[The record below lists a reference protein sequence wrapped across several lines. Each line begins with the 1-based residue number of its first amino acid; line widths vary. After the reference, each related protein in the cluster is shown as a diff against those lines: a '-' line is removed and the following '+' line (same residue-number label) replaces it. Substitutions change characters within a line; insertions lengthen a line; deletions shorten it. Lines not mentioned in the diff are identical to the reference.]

1 MEEVVKERQSI
12 FKERKHIT
20 LGMKLVCAFAITY
33 YILFFSFMTYIL
45 IKYNTV
51 FDEAYIDENLHEIV
65 ASHHF
70 TLFIIEWVL
79 LAAIVTSLFMVF
91 FKKRLGKFLFMIFT
105 IFLVVCQFYTT
116 FPPAYEVYILELL
129 IVLIIA
135 PLRVISKFT
144 ERIQIETQ
152 KINPF
157 KDTKMNHITLSGEL
171 GSGKSTVANY
181 LISKMPFRIVSAG
194 LLFRQL
200 AAKHGMSAKEF
211 NEFIESDPKYDHY
224 VDDTMAELGRTDEKI
239 IFDSRMAWHF
249 VPDSFK
255 IYLYVDV
262 DTATERIFNDKGRV
276 SESYSD
282 KETARQEII
291 DRRKSEL
298 LRYQNFYHCNLDDY
312 SNYDLIVDTSHASRD
327 EVNELVFNSFKAF
340 EEGKEYT
347 RIWLSPNSLI
357 LKGDEPDDSGEQLII
372 NKQSGK
378 FVVERGFSKVKKALQ
393 NRESLV
399 AVDIVKC

>member
-1 MEEVVKERQSI
+1 
-12 FKERKHIT
+12 
-20 LGMKLVCAFAITY
+20 
-33 YILFFSFMTYIL
+33 
-45 IKYNTV
+45 
-51 FDEAYIDENLHEIV
+51 
-65 ASHHF
+65 
-70 TLFIIEWVL
+70 
-79 LAAIVTSLFMVF
+79 
-91 FKKRLGKFLFMIFT
+91 
-105 IFLVVCQFYTT
+105 
-116 FPPAYEVYILELL
+116 
-129 IVLIIA
+129 
-135 PLRVISKFT
+135 
-144 ERIQIETQ
+144 
-152 KINPF
+152 
-157 KDTKMNHITLSGEL
+157 MNHITLSGEL

-249 VPDSFK
+249 VPQSFK

-312 SNYDLIVDTSHASRD
+312 SNYDLIVDTSHATRD
-327 EVNELVFNSFKAF
+327 EVNELVYNSFKAF

-347 RIWLSPNSLI
+347 KIWLSPKSLI
-357 LKGDEPDDSGEQLII
+357 LKGDEPDDTGEPLVI
-372 NKQSGK
+372 NKKDGR
-378 FVVERGFSKVKKALQ
+378 FVVEKGFSKVKKALQ
-393 NRESLV
+393 NRQSLV
-399 AVDIVKC
+399 AVDVVKC

>member
-1 MEEVVKERQSI
+1 
-12 FKERKHIT
+12 
-20 LGMKLVCAFAITY
+20 
-33 YILFFSFMTYIL
+33 
-45 IKYNTV
+45 
-51 FDEAYIDENLHEIV
+51 
-65 ASHHF
+65 
-70 TLFIIEWVL
+70 
-79 LAAIVTSLFMVF
+79 
-91 FKKRLGKFLFMIFT
+91 
-105 IFLVVCQFYTT
+105 
-116 FPPAYEVYILELL
+116 
-129 IVLIIA
+129 
-135 PLRVISKFT
+135 
-144 ERIQIETQ
+144 
-152 KINPF
+152 
-157 KDTKMNHITLSGEL
+157 MNHITLSGEL

-181 LISKMPFRIVSAG
+181 LISKMPFKIVSAG

-211 NEFIESDPKYDHY
+211 NEFIENDPKYDHY

-249 VPDSFK
+249 VPSSFK

-327 EVNELVFNSFKAF
+327 EVNELIYNSFKAF

-347 RIWLSPNSLI
+347 KIWLSPKSLI
-357 LKGDEPDDSGEQLII
+357 LKGGVENDPSDELVI
-372 NKQSGK
+372 NKKDGQ
-378 FVVERGFSKVKKALQ
+378 FIVEKGGLRVKKALE
-393 NRESLV
+393 NRQSLV

>member
-1 MEEVVKERQSI
+1 
-12 FKERKHIT
+12 
-20 LGMKLVCAFAITY
+20 
-33 YILFFSFMTYIL
+33 
-45 IKYNTV
+45 
-51 FDEAYIDENLHEIV
+51 
-65 ASHHF
+65 
-70 TLFIIEWVL
+70 
-79 LAAIVTSLFMVF
+79 
-91 FKKRLGKFLFMIFT
+91 
-105 IFLVVCQFYTT
+105 
-116 FPPAYEVYILELL
+116 
-129 IVLIIA
+129 
-135 PLRVISKFT
+135 
-144 ERIQIETQ
+144 
-152 KINPF
+152 
-157 KDTKMNHITLSGEL
+157 MNHITLSGEL

-181 LISKMPFRIVSAG
+181 LISKMPFKIVSAG

-211 NEFIESDPKYDHY
+211 NEFIENDPKYDHY

-249 VPDSFK
+249 VPSSFK

-282 KETARQEII
+282 METARQEII

-327 EVNELVFNSFKAF
+327 EVNELVYNSFKAF

-347 RIWLSPNSLI
+347 KIWLSPKSLI
-357 LKGDEPDDSGEQLII
+357 LKGDEPDDTGEKLII
-372 NKQSGK
+372 NKKSGK
-378 FVVERGFSKVKKALQ
+378 FVVEKGFSKVKKALE
-393 NRESLV
+393 NRKSLV

>member
-1 MEEVVKERQSI
+1 
-12 FKERKHIT
+12 
-20 LGMKLVCAFAITY
+20 
-33 YILFFSFMTYIL
+33 
-45 IKYNTV
+45 
-51 FDEAYIDENLHEIV
+51 
-65 ASHHF
+65 
-70 TLFIIEWVL
+70 
-79 LAAIVTSLFMVF
+79 
-91 FKKRLGKFLFMIFT
+91 
-105 IFLVVCQFYTT
+105 
-116 FPPAYEVYILELL
+116 
-129 IVLIIA
+129 
-135 PLRVISKFT
+135 
-144 ERIQIETQ
+144 
-152 KINPF
+152 
-157 KDTKMNHITLSGEL
+157 MNHITLSGEL

-181 LISKMPFRIVSAG
+181 LISKMPFKIVSAG

-249 VPDSFK
+249 VPQSFK

-276 SESYSD
+276 SESYTD

-312 SNYDLIVDTSHASRD
+312 SNYDLIVDTSHATRD
-327 EVNELVFNSFKAF
+327 EVNELIYNSFKAF

-347 RIWLSPNSLI
+347 KIWLSPKSLI
-357 LKGDEPDDSGEQLII
+357 LKGDEPDDTGSKLVI
-372 NKQSGK
+372 NKKDGR
-378 FVVERGFSKVKKALQ
+378 FVVESGFSKVKKALQ
-393 NRESLV
+393 NRQSLV

>member
-1 MEEVVKERQSI
+1 
-12 FKERKHIT
+12 
-20 LGMKLVCAFAITY
+20 
-33 YILFFSFMTYIL
+33 
-45 IKYNTV
+45 
-51 FDEAYIDENLHEIV
+51 
-65 ASHHF
+65 
-70 TLFIIEWVL
+70 
-79 LAAIVTSLFMVF
+79 
-91 FKKRLGKFLFMIFT
+91 
-105 IFLVVCQFYTT
+105 
-116 FPPAYEVYILELL
+116 
-129 IVLIIA
+129 
-135 PLRVISKFT
+135 
-144 ERIQIETQ
+144 
-152 KINPF
+152 
-157 KDTKMNHITLSGEL
+157 MNHITLSGEL

-200 AAKHGMSAKEF
+200 AAKHSMSAKEF
-211 NEFIESDPKYDHY
+211 NEFIENDPKYDHY

-249 VPDSFK
+249 VPSSFK

-276 SESYSD
+276 SESYTD

-327 EVNELVFNSFKAF
+327 EVNELVYNSFKAF

-347 RIWLSPNSLI
+347 KIWLSPKSLI
-357 LKGDEPDDSGEQLII
+357 LKGNEPDDIGEKLVV
-372 NKQSGK
+372 NKKDGK
-378 FVVERGFSKVKKALQ
+378 FIVEKGFSKVKKALE
-393 NRESLV
+393 NRQSLV

>member
-1 MEEVVKERQSI
+1 
-12 FKERKHIT
+12 
-20 LGMKLVCAFAITY
+20 
-33 YILFFSFMTYIL
+33 
-45 IKYNTV
+45 
-51 FDEAYIDENLHEIV
+51 
-65 ASHHF
+65 
-70 TLFIIEWVL
+70 
-79 LAAIVTSLFMVF
+79 
-91 FKKRLGKFLFMIFT
+91 
-105 IFLVVCQFYTT
+105 
-116 FPPAYEVYILELL
+116 
-129 IVLIIA
+129 
-135 PLRVISKFT
+135 
-144 ERIQIETQ
+144 
-152 KINPF
+152 
-157 KDTKMNHITLSGEL
+157 MNHITLSGEL

-211 NEFIESDPKYDHY
+211 NQFIENDPKYDHY

-249 VPDSFK
+249 VPSSFK

-262 DTATERIFNDKGRV
+262 DTATERIFNDVGRV

-282 KETARQEII
+282 KATARKEIVE
-291 DRRKSEL
+291 RRQSEI

-340 EEGKEYT
+340 DEGKEYT
-347 RIWLSPNSLI
+347 KIWLSPKSLI
-357 LKGDEPDDSGEQLII
+357 LKGDEPDDSGEKLII
-372 NKQSGK
+372 NKKDGR
-378 FVVERGFSKVKKALQ
+378 FVVEKGFTKVKKALENGQ
-393 NRESLV
+393 TLV

>member
-1 MEEVVKERQSI
+1 
-12 FKERKHIT
+12 
-20 LGMKLVCAFAITY
+20 
-33 YILFFSFMTYIL
+33 
-45 IKYNTV
+45 
-51 FDEAYIDENLHEIV
+51 
-65 ASHHF
+65 
-70 TLFIIEWVL
+70 
-79 LAAIVTSLFMVF
+79 
-91 FKKRLGKFLFMIFT
+91 
-105 IFLVVCQFYTT
+105 
-116 FPPAYEVYILELL
+116 
-129 IVLIIA
+129 
-135 PLRVISKFT
+135 
-144 ERIQIETQ
+144 
-152 KINPF
+152 
-157 KDTKMNHITLSGEL
+157 MNHITLSGEL

-224 VDDTMAELGRTDEKI
+224 VDDTMAELGRTDDKI

-249 VPDSFK
+249 VPRSFK

-282 KETARQEII
+282 KATARQEII

-298 LRYQNFYHCNLDDY
+298 LRYQNFYHCDLDDY

-327 EVNELVFNSFKAF
+327 EVNELVYNSFKAF

-347 RIWLSPNSLI
+347 RIWLSPKSLI
-357 LKGDEPDDSGEQLII
+357 LIGDEPDDTGEPLVI
-372 NKQSGK
+372 NKKDGK
-378 FVVERGFSKVKKALQ
+378 FVVEKGFSKVKKALQ
-393 NRESLV
+393 NRKSLV
-399 AVDIVKC
+399 AVDFVKC

>member
-1 MEEVVKERQSI
+1 
-12 FKERKHIT
+12 
-20 LGMKLVCAFAITY
+20 
-33 YILFFSFMTYIL
+33 
-45 IKYNTV
+45 
-51 FDEAYIDENLHEIV
+51 
-65 ASHHF
+65 
-70 TLFIIEWVL
+70 
-79 LAAIVTSLFMVF
+79 
-91 FKKRLGKFLFMIFT
+91 
-105 IFLVVCQFYTT
+105 
-116 FPPAYEVYILELL
+116 
-129 IVLIIA
+129 
-135 PLRVISKFT
+135 
-144 ERIQIETQ
+144 
-152 KINPF
+152 
-157 KDTKMNHITLSGEL
+157 MNHITLSGEL

-249 VPDSFK
+249 VPQSFK
-255 IYLYVDV
+255 IYLYVDI

-298 LRYQNFYHCNLDDY
+298 LRYQNFYHCNLDNY

-327 EVNELVFNSFKAF
+327 EVNELVYNSFKAF

-347 RIWLSPNSLI
+347 RIWLSPKSLI
-357 LKGDEPDDSGEQLII
+357 LKGDEPDDTGEPLVI
-372 NKQSGK
+372 NKKDGK
-378 FVVERGFSKVKKALQ
+378 FVVEKGFSKVKNALQ
-393 NRESLV
+393 NRKSLV
-399 AVDIVKC
+399 AVDFVKC

>member
-1 MEEVVKERQSI
+1 
-12 FKERKHIT
+12 
-20 LGMKLVCAFAITY
+20 
-33 YILFFSFMTYIL
+33 
-45 IKYNTV
+45 
-51 FDEAYIDENLHEIV
+51 
-65 ASHHF
+65 
-70 TLFIIEWVL
+70 
-79 LAAIVTSLFMVF
+79 
-91 FKKRLGKFLFMIFT
+91 
-105 IFLVVCQFYTT
+105 
-116 FPPAYEVYILELL
+116 
-129 IVLIIA
+129 
-135 PLRVISKFT
+135 
-144 ERIQIETQ
+144 
-152 KINPF
+152 
-157 KDTKMNHITLSGEL
+157 MNHITLSGEL

-181 LISKMPFRIVSAG
+181 LISKMPFKIVSAG

-211 NEFIESDPKYDHY
+211 NEFIENDPKYDHY

-249 VPDSFK
+249 VPSSFK

-327 EVNELVFNSFKAF
+327 EVNELVYNSFKAF

-347 RIWLSPNSLI
+347 KIWLSPKSLI
-357 LKGDEPDDSGEQLII
+357 LKGDEPDDTGEKLVI

-378 FVVERGFSKVKKALQ
+378 FVVEKGFSKVKKALE
-393 NRESLV
+393 NRKSLV

>member
-1 MEEVVKERQSI
+1 
-12 FKERKHIT
+12 
-20 LGMKLVCAFAITY
+20 
-33 YILFFSFMTYIL
+33 
-45 IKYNTV
+45 
-51 FDEAYIDENLHEIV
+51 
-65 ASHHF
+65 
-70 TLFIIEWVL
+70 
-79 LAAIVTSLFMVF
+79 
-91 FKKRLGKFLFMIFT
+91 
-105 IFLVVCQFYTT
+105 
-116 FPPAYEVYILELL
+116 
-129 IVLIIA
+129 
-135 PLRVISKFT
+135 
-144 ERIQIETQ
+144 
-152 KINPF
+152 
-157 KDTKMNHITLSGEL
+157 MNHITLSGEL

-211 NEFIESDPKYDHY
+211 NEFIESDPKYDQY

-249 VPDSFK
+249 VPQSFK

-282 KETARQEII
+282 KATARQEII

-312 SNYDLIVDTSHASRD
+312 SNYDLIVDTSHATRE

-340 EEGKEYT
+340 DEGKEYT
-347 RIWLSPNSLI
+347 KIWLSPKSLI
-357 LKGDEPDDSGEQLII
+357 IKGDAENDADEMVVI
-372 NKQSGK
+372 NKKDGQF
-378 FVVERGFSKVKKALQ
+378 FVEKGAAKVKKALE
-393 NRESLV
+393 NGKSLV